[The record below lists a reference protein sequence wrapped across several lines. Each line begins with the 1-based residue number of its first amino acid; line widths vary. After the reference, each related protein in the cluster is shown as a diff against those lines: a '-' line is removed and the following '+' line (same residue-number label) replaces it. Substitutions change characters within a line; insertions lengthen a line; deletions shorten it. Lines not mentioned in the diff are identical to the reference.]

1 MGWSGRLTRED
12 GFTVLEL
19 MMVVIIIGVL
29 VGIAVASYT
38 ISVSVSKK
46 TACKANLRIIEE
58 QIIVYH
64 SYYDVDP
71 TTLQDLVPDLI
82 GNEKSLH
89 CPESGEA
96 YVYDSTTGDVSC
108 PYHKDL

>member
-19 MMVVIIIGVL
+19 MIVVIIVGVL
-29 VGIAVASYT
+29 VGIAVASYGL
-38 ISVSVSKK
+38 SVSVSKK

-58 QIIVYH
+58 QIVVYNNH
-64 SYYDVDP
+64 YGADP
-71 TTLQDLVPDLI
+71 ETLQDLVPELI
-82 GNEKSLH
+82 DNEKSLH

-96 YVYDSTTGDVSC
+96 YLYDSTTGDVSC
-108 PYHKDL
+108 PYHNDL